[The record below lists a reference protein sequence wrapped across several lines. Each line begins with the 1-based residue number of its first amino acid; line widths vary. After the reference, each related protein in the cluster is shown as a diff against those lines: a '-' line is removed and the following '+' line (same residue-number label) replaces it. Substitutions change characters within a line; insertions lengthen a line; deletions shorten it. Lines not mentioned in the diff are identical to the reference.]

1 MQPAVVT
8 AQGFKLK
15 LRYTEICFNIWPKT
29 KKAPPKAGLFKEF
42 VVGGLTFAGLI
53 GHDFFAGFLVDHF
66 HGQTHLAAIVKAQQF
81 DPDLLTFF
89 ENI

>member
-1 MQPAVVT
+1 M
-8 AQGFKLK
+8 
-15 LRYTEICFNIWPKT
+15 
-29 KKAPPKAGLFKEF
+29 KKAPQNAGLFKMYIA
-42 VVGGLTFAGLI
+42 GGLAFAGLI
-53 GHDFFAGFLVDHF
+53 GCDFFAGLLVDHF

>member
-1 MQPAVVT
+1 MQRSY
-8 AQGFKLK
+8 
-15 LRYTEICFNIWPKT
+15 LRIWFIQ
-29 KKAPPKAGLFKEF
+29 KKAPPKAGLFKMLAL
-42 VVGGLTFAGLI
+42 GGLAFAGLI
-53 GHDFFAGFLVDHF
+53 GCDFFAGFLVDHF